1 MEVWP
6 CFFCCGVRLTE
17 FLISVLLELL
27 SEMLEFD
34 LSESFVTGIPNDSLE
49 LFSTKSEAVRSPLT
63 T

>member
-17 FLISVLLELL
+17 GFLISVPLELL

-34 LSESFVTGIPNDSLE
+34 LSES
-49 LFSTKSEAVRSPLT
+49 
-63 T
+63 